1 MSFLFF
7 CSNVST
13 YSARVEARA
22 YFYVLIPALSILEST
37 CVCVCVWSNYRLWLS
52 SANLGAL
59 LFMMGML
66 LMHKNSLAELARS
79 RASHNSGTSV
89 ASMPSQATTRLS
101 QQPTRGIKDKMVDK
115 LGAPCFLDSDDLMV
129 SEWLATGDS
138 RK

>member
-1 MSFLFF
+1 M
-7 CSNVST
+7 
-13 YSARVEARA
+13 
-22 YFYVLIPALSILEST
+22 
-37 CVCVCVWSNYRLWLS
+37 CVCVCVCVVQLQAMAFFSESRSLDFDSDLQQV
-52 SANLGAL
+52 APAVAL